1 MVDKL
6 INIYAVIWAVGYLWF
21 VIPIRHWWRRHRRD
35 ADYFA
40 HLGWKVGLL
49 VSLMLIL
56 WGTRQ

>member
-6 INIYAVIWAVGYLWF
+6 INIYAVIWAIGYLWF
-21 VIPIRHWWRRHRRD
+21 VVPIRRWWRRNRRD

>member
-6 INIYAVIWAVGYLWF
+6 INIYAVIWAIGYLWF
-21 VIPIRHWWRRHRRD
+21 VVPIWRWWRRHRRD

-40 HLGWKVGLL
+40 NLGWKVGLL